1 MICAAA
7 NNNLSTARYYEN
19 TTMMSAEE
27 YYNQNDLT
35 KNKLENMYNMNNNN
49 TIMPNESTL
58 NQMTDKMALLSNE
71 IDYTKINGQ
80 SANPS
85 IDEQRAL
92 QLALE
97 LSMLGLTTED
107 ELNYN
112 DLRIKKSMN
121 MTECVPVP
129 SSEHVAEIV
138 GRQGK
143 FIFFYFIT

>member
-1 MICAAA
+1 
-7 NNNLSTARYYEN
+7 
-19 TTMMSAEE
+19 MMSAEE